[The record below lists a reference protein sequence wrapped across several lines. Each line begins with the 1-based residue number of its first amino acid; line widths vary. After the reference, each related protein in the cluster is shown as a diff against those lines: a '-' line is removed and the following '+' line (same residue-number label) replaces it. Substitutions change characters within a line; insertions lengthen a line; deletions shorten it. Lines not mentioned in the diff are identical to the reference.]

1 MKEIVTCLWFDG
13 DAEEA
18 AEFYTSLIPD
28 SRIDRVMRS
37 PADTPGRSAGEVL
50 TVEFTLRGR
59 PYMGLNGGP
68 QHPFTEAVSFQIM
81 CEDQAEVDRMWS
93 ALCEGGSEVACGW
106 LKDRRGLSWQIIP
119 VRMIELLNDPDRE
132 RAKRAQEAMHDMVKL
147 DIAKLE
153 KAADGEE

>member
-18 AEFYTSLIPD
+18 AEYYTSLLPD

-37 PADTPGRSAGEVL
+37 PGETPGAVSGNVL
-50 TVEFTLRGR
+50 TVEFTLMGR

-68 QHPFTEAVSFQIM
+68 QYPFTEAVSFQVM

-93 ALCEGGSEVACGW
+93 ELSDGGSEVACGW
-106 LKDRRGLSWQIIP
+106 LKDRWGLCWQIVP
-119 VRMIELLNDPDRE
+119 VQLIELLNDPDRD
-132 RAKRAQEAMHDMVKL
+132 RAKRAQDAMHEMVKL
-147 DIAKLE
+147 DISTLE
-153 KAADGEE
+153 KAASGEE